1 MDYFIIFII
10 IFTIILILF
19 FNDCISLPVLLS
31 FPLLGAIH
39 IFNKNT
45 LKCRYRLP
53 NTNVYSSRKITNFDN
68 YIVKK
73 GSNSNNEI
81 KKEIYEMSKDEIE
94 TKIQELIKENS
105 NILKLLDKTDDISA
119 ITDINM
125 ILSYFKNKAHK
136 PIYTYKILNILSE
149 DINNTFSKS
158 QAVKKQIQSK
168 PGLVNDT
175 TFWNS
180 NIYNKEK
187 KTFKDVLFINSN
199 IFINEKL
206 LDDFINTQLK
216 NLGLNK
222 GNLVGIDTYKT
233 KLKSIQTYIS
243 DFKSKVSN
251 DKNIESSSKEIVC
264 NKTFNELETD
274 ININLQS
281 FKDSRAN
288 HDMLTSGINTNN
300 YCLYKLLLENKESIT
315 ELKNAVECSDCFI
328 KVKEKLLTSFYEKHG

>member
-1 MDYFIIFII
+1 
-10 IFTIILILF
+10 
-19 FNDCISLPVLLS
+19 
-31 FPLLGAIH
+31 
-39 IFNKNT
+39 
-45 LKCRYRLP
+45 
-53 NTNVYSSRKITNFDN
+53 
-68 YIVKK
+68 
-73 GSNSNNEI
+73 
-81 KKEIYEMSKDEIE
+81 
-94 TKIQELIKENS
+94 
-105 NILKLLDKTDDISA
+105 
-119 ITDINM
+119 M

-243 DFKSKVSN
+243 DFKSKESN

-281 FKDSRAN
+281 FKDSRAK

-328 KVKEKLLTSFYEKHG
+328 KVKEKLDKLKSEIITIKELNKSLNVDKDKLTQDINNITEQLEQKENTLKEQKLLSKSFNSAKFLREIFALSRNSCEALHK